1 MRGMQDLKDGKGNTL
16 GVEAVGV
23 LSINQN
29 TGKKGVLIL
38 PWSGNTYKYS
48 KIKIGFYGSFYEDQ
62 NGIRY
67 TPLAIVHTHPEND
80 IGPSTWGNA
89 REGDLN
95 VAGRLGLQVPYYILG
110 SLNYVQIYPSSSSPG
125 STYDLTK
132 PNNPGSLFPK

>member
-1 MRGMQDLKDGKGNTL
+1 MQDLKDGKGNTL

-80 IGPSTWGNA
+80 IGPSCDGPMCAATRVSACEQGQWTSMN
-89 REGDLN
+89 
-95 VAGRLGLQVPYYILG
+95 
-110 SLNYVQIYPSSSSPG
+110 SLRDTALPTASDISEM
-125 STYDLTK
+125 
-132 PNNPGSLFPK
+132 